1 MKDIGSMIGYLI
13 TAVGGLISAITL
25 FYKAF
30 SSSKQNTLTSMLA
43 EKDSEIRQKAEDME
57 LYRQRWLKVEKEN
70 DRLKK
75 KLEELENDD

>member
-1 MKDIGSMIGYLI
+1 MKDIGNVIGYLI

-30 SSSKQNTLTSMLA
+30 SSSKQNTLASMLT
-43 EKDSEIRQKAEDME
+43 EKDKEIKQKAEDVE
-57 LYRQRWLKVEKEN
+57 LYRKRWLKVEKEN

>member
-1 MKDIGSMIGYLI
+1 MKDIGSTIGYLI
-13 TAVGGLISAITL
+13 TAIGGLISAITL

-30 SSSKQNTLTSMLA
+30 SSNKQTTLTNMLA
-43 EKDSEIRQKAEDME
+43 EKDREIKQKAEDME
-57 LYRQRWLKVEKEN
+57 LYRKRWLKVEKEN

>member
-1 MKDIGSMIGYLI
+1 MKDIGNVIGYLI

-43 EKDSEIRQKAEDME
+43 EKDSEIKHRTEDME
-57 LYRQRWLKVEKEN
+57 LYRKRWLKVEKEN

-75 KLEELENDD
+75 KLEELDNDD

>member
-1 MKDIGSMIGYLI
+1 
-13 TAVGGLISAITL
+13 
-25 FYKAF
+25 
-30 SSSKQNTLTSMLA
+30 MLA
-43 EKDSEIRQKAEDME
+43 EKDSEIRQKVEDME

>member
-1 MKDIGSMIGYLI
+1 MKDIGNVIGYLI

-75 KLEELENDD
+75 KLEELDNDD

>member
-1 MKDIGSMIGYLI
+1 MKDIGNVIGYLI

-43 EKDSEIRQKAEDME
+43 EKDSEIRQKAEDVE
-57 LYRQRWLKVEKEN
+57 LYRNRWLKVEKEN

-75 KLEELENDD
+75 KLEKLENND

>member
-1 MKDIGSMIGYLI
+1 MKDIGNVIGYLI
-13 TAVGGLISAITL
+13 TAIGGLISAITL

-30 SSSKQNTLTSMLA
+30 SSNKQNTLTNMLA
-43 EKDSEIRQKAEDME
+43 EKDREIKQKAEDME
-57 LYRQRWLKVEKEN
+57 LYRKRWLKVEKEN

>member
-1 MKDIGSMIGYLI
+1 MKDIGNVIGYLI
-13 TAVGGLISAITL
+13 TAVVGLISAITL

-57 LYRQRWLKVEKEN
+57 LYRKRWLKVEKEN

>member
-1 MKDIGSMIGYLI
+1 MKDIGNVIGYLI

-43 EKDSEIRQKAEDME
+43 EKDSEIKQKDEDVE
-57 LYRQRWLKVEKEN
+57 LYRKRWLKVEKEN

>member
-1 MKDIGSMIGYLI
+1 MKDIGNVIGYLI
-13 TAVGGLISAITL
+13 TAVGGLISAVTL

-43 EKDSEIRQKAEDME
+43 EKDSEIKQRTEDME
-57 LYRQRWLKVEKEN
+57 LYRKRWLKVEKEN

-75 KLEELENDD
+75 KLEELDNDD

>member
-1 MKDIGSMIGYLI
+1 MKDIGNVIGYLI
-13 TAVGGLISAITL
+13 TAIGGLISAITL

-30 SSSKQNTLTSMLA
+30 SSNKQNTLTNMLA
-43 EKDSEIRQKAEDME
+43 EKDREIKQKAEDME

>member
-1 MKDIGSMIGYLI
+1 MKDIGNVIGYLI
-13 TAVGGLISAITL
+13 TAVGGLISAVTL

-57 LYRQRWLKVEKEN
+57 LYRQRWLKAEKEN

>member
-1 MKDIGSMIGYLI
+1 MKDIGNVIGYLI

-75 KLEELENDD
+75 KLEELKNDD

>member
-1 MKDIGSMIGYLI
+1 MKDIGNVIGYLI

-43 EKDSEIRQKAEDME
+43 EKDNEIRQKGEDME
-57 LYRQRWLKVEKEN
+57 LYRKRWLKVEKEN

>member
-1 MKDIGSMIGYLI
+1 MKDIGNVIGYLI

-57 LYRQRWLKVEKEN
+57 LYRKRWLRVEKEN

>member
-1 MKDIGSMIGYLI
+1 MKDIGNVIGYLI

-57 LYRQRWLKVEKEN
+57 LYRKRWLKVEKEN

-75 KLEELENDD
+75 KLEELEIDD

>member
-1 MKDIGSMIGYLI
+1 MKDIGNVKGYLI

-43 EKDSEIRQKAEDME
+43 EKDNEIKQKAEDVE
-57 LYRQRWLKVEKEN
+57 LYRKRWLKVEKEN

>member
-1 MKDIGSMIGYLI
+1 MKDIGNVIGYLI
-13 TAVGGLISAITL
+13 TAVGGLISAVTL

-75 KLEELENDD
+75 KLEELDNDD

>member
-1 MKDIGSMIGYLI
+1 
-13 TAVGGLISAITL
+13 
-25 FYKAF
+25 
-30 SSSKQNTLTSMLA
+30 MLA

-75 KLEELENDD
+75 KLEELDNDD

>member
-13 TAVGGLISAITL
+13 TAVGGLISAVTL

-30 SSSKQNTLTSMLA
+30 SSNKQNTLTNMLA
-43 EKDSEIRQKAEDME
+43 EKDREIKQKAEDME
-57 LYRQRWLKVEKEN
+57 LYRKRWLKVEKEN

-75 KLEELENDD
+75 KLEELENDN

>member
-1 MKDIGSMIGYLI
+1 MKDIGNVIGYLI

-43 EKDSEIRQKAEDME
+43 EKDNEIRQKAEDME
-57 LYRQRWLKVEKEN
+57 LYRKRWLEVEKKN

>member
-1 MKDIGSMIGYLI
+1 MKDIGNVIGYLI
-13 TAVGGLISAITL
+13 TAVGGLISAVTL

>member
-1 MKDIGSMIGYLI
+1 MKDIGNVIGYLI
-13 TAVGGLISAITL
+13 TAIGGLISAITL

-30 SSSKQNTLTSMLA
+30 SSNKQNTLTNMLA
-43 EKDSEIRQKAEDME
+43 EKDSEIKQRTEDME
-57 LYRQRWLKVEKEN
+57 LYRKRWLKVEKEN

>member
-13 TAVGGLISAITL
+13 TAVVGLISAITL

>member
-1 MKDIGSMIGYLI
+1 MKDIGNVIGYLI

-43 EKDSEIRQKAEDME
+43 EKDNEIKQKAEDVE
-57 LYRQRWLKVEKEN
+57 LYRKRWLKVCLLYTSPSPR
-70 DRLKK
+70 D
-75 KLEELENDD
+75 

>member
-1 MKDIGSMIGYLI
+1 MKDIGNVIGYLI
-13 TAVGGLISAITL
+13 TAIGGLISAITL

-57 LYRQRWLKVEKEN
+57 LYRKRWLKVEKEN

>member
-1 MKDIGSMIGYLI
+1 MKDIGNVIGYLI
-13 TAVGGLISAITL
+13 TAIGGLISAVTL

>member
-1 MKDIGSMIGYLI
+1 MKDIGNVIGYLL

-43 EKDSEIRQKAEDME
+43 EKDREIKQKAEDME
-57 LYRQRWLKVEKEN
+57 LYRQRWLKVEKKN
-70 DRLKK
+70 DQLKK

>member
-13 TAVGGLISAITL
+13 TAVGGLISAVTL

>member
-1 MKDIGSMIGYLI
+1 MKDIGNMIGYLI

-57 LYRQRWLKVEKEN
+57 LYRKRWLKVEKEN

>member
-1 MKDIGSMIGYLI
+1 
-13 TAVGGLISAITL
+13 
-25 FYKAF
+25 
-30 SSSKQNTLTSMLA
+30 MLA

-70 DRLKK
+70 NRLKK

>member
-1 MKDIGSMIGYLI
+1 MKDIGSTIGYLI
-13 TAVGGLISAITL
+13 TAIGGLISAITL

>member
-1 MKDIGSMIGYLI
+1 MKDIGNVIGYLI

-57 LYRQRWLKVEKEN
+57 LYRKRWLKVEKEN

-75 KLEELENDD
+75 KLEELENDY

>member
-1 MKDIGSMIGYLI
+1 MKDIGNVIGYLI

-30 SSSKQNTLTSMLA
+30 SSSKQNTLASMLA
-43 EKDSEIRQKAEDME
+43 EKDSEIKQRTEDME
-57 LYRQRWLKVEKEN
+57 LYRKRWLKVEKEN

-75 KLEELENDD
+75 KLEEFENDD